1 MDVTRFR
8 RRVQASPC
16 DCPPVRTLSICPCWS
31 RQRDVLV
38 IIMNGKEAV
47 LRAFDRLFDRAA
59 AKLRLACDDDEK
71 AEAKE
76 LFMQRFQNA
85 LEAASQINIEEIPEE
100 AIKSMEEA
108 IDGLSPA
115 QIAGHLA
122 SIPLAHQ
129 AQQLMQL
136 IANQA
141 AEQRL
146 IEQLIDQADDTYGGN

>member
-1 MDVTRFR
+1 MKAMT
-8 RRVQASPC
+8 
-16 DCPPVRTLSICPCWS
+16 
-31 RQRDVLV
+31 
-38 IIMNGKEAV
+38 GKEAV

-59 AKLRLACDDDEK
+59 AKLRLEYDEHDK

-76 LFMQRFQNA
+76 LFTQRFQTA
-85 LEAASQINIEEIPEE
+85 LESANQINVDAIPEE
-100 AIKSMEEA
+100 AIQAMEKA

-115 QIAGHLA
+115 QVAGHLA

-136 IANQA
+136 IAHQA

-146 IEQLIDQADDTYGGN
+146 IEHLINQADDTYGGN